1 MTDSTLY
8 TLTNAYKKS
17 SYENEHY
24 TKIILGKVVTL
35 IITTVYRWGEFEVTL
50 TEEEKEKMLSEDIVC
65 VNDYDSSFVSNID
78 GCEQFDE
85 IKNLENYTDEEKKAI
100 YKDIYEDVENE
111 ILFGKSELEDN
122 DWDLDDTF
130 YEIVG
135 GVELTE

>member
-1 MTDSTLY
+1 MSDSTLY

-24 TKIILGKVVTL
+24 TKIVLGKRVTL

-50 TEEEKEKMLSEDIVC
+50 TEEEKKKMLNEDIVC

-85 IKNLENYTDEEKKAI
+85 IKNLENYTEEEKNAI

-111 ILFGKSELEDN
+111 ILFDKSELEDN